1 MTPYT
6 VFPRHTYI
14 APFLHR
20 VGFMAAFGTA
30 GYAISAGDVRNGSG
44 IATAWSLTYLFLNL
58 RRSLKAPRNA
68 LSLAMA
74 GGAAACAGIYGTE
87 YFVFQS

>member
-6 VFPRHTYI
+6 VFPRHTFI

-20 VGFMAAFGTA
+20 VVFMAAFGTA

-44 IATAWSLTYLFLNL
+44 IATGTNFLVISITLWIFTNF
-58 RRSLKAPRNA
+58 RQRG
-68 LSLAMA
+68 LSR
-74 GGAAACAGIYGTE
+74 IY
-87 YFVFQS
+87 S

>member
-1 MTPYT
+1 MVPYT

-20 VGFMAAFGTA
+20 VGFTAVFGGA

-44 IATAWSLTYLFLNL
+44 IAT
-58 RRSLKAPRNA
+58 
-68 LSLAMA
+68 
-74 GGAAACAGIYGTE
+74 GTLM
-87 YFVFQS
+87 